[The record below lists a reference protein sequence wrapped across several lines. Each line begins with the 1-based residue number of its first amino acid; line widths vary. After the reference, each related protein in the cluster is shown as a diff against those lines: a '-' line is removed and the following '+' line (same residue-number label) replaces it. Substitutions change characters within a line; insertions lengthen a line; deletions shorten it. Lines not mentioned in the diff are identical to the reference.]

1 MYDIMKHDMACECM
15 NHVLGWIYIYIYIY
29 SKRFKQCDLHT

>member
-15 NHVLGWIYIYIYIY
+15 NHVLGWIYIYIY